1 MADDITS
8 FFLETSRLKL
18 MLRSGWIFSGV
29 PIGNVESIA
38 DHSYMISLI
47 TLIQCLEERRVG
59 KEVDLEKAL
68 SMALLH
74 DISESISQDLDRR
87 IRQFAPEKYDSFK
100 HDLDINATKKLLEK
114 LPVETSGTL
123 LENYLE
129 FQKKESLEARIVAEA
144 DRVEVIIQLY
154 NYIKQGTPKD
164 NFPLFFENLS
174 KEVNNFEFKMI
185 RKIAL
190 ELLKEV

>member
-29 PIGNVESIA
+29 PIGNVESVA

-47 TLIQCLEERRVG
+47 TLIQCLEERREG
-59 KEVDLEKAL
+59 KEIDLEKAL

-74 DISESISQDLDRR
+74 DISEGISQDLDRR
-87 IRQFAPEKYDSFK
+87 IRQFAPEKFDSFK

-114 LPVETSGTL
+114 LPVETSATL

-164 NFPLFFENLS
+164 NFLLFFENLS
-174 KEVNNFEFKMI
+174 KEVNNFEFKLI

-190 ELLKEV
+190 ELLKEG

>member
-1 MADDITS
+1 MTDDITS

-29 PIGNVESIA
+29 PIGNVESVA

-47 TLIQCLEERRVG
+47 TLIQCLEERREG
-59 KEVDLEKAL
+59 KEIDLEKAL

-87 IRQFAPEKYDSFK
+87 IRQFAPEKFDSFK

-114 LPVETSGTL
+114 LPTETSATL

-174 KEVNNFEFKMI
+174 KEVNNFEFKFI

-190 ELLKEV
+190 ELLKEG